1 MRRITDIIELV
12 QSYYPQADTRMLDTA
27 YVFAAKVHRGQ
38 VRLSGEPYLS
48 HPLEVAYILAEM
60 KMDIPSVV
68 AGLLHDVVEDTDTT
82 IQQIEDI
89 FGLEIALLVD
99 GVTKFSKIQFTSR
112 EEYQAE
118 NLRKMMLA
126 MTKDIR
132 VIIIKLADRLHNMRT
147 LGYAPEASQIRI
159 AQETLDIYAPLAN
172 RLGLG
177 RIKIELEDLCLKY
190 LQPEIYN
197 NLERQI
203 QEKRQYR
210 YDTIEKCKQII
221 EGKLA
226 KVGIKAQITGRPKHL
241 YSIYKKMTRLRVSF
255 DEILDIVGLRI
266 ITETVSDCYS
276 ILGIVHSI
284 WRPIPGSFD
293 DYIALPKP
301 NGYQSLHTAVIGPY
315 GKPVEFQIRTWE
327 MNRTAEEGIAAHWR
341 YKEGKKPDE
350 EYDKK
355 VAELRQ
361 RLTQQL
367 QESLTESNDSREFI
381 ETLKIDL
388 FPDEVY
394 VFTPKGEVKELPKGA
409 TPVDFAYAI
418 HSEVGHQCVG
428 AKVNGRIVPLRY
440 ELQTGDTVEI
450 LTQKHHVP
458 SADWLSFVKTS
469 RAKNRIKQW
478 LRLKQKEESILIG
491 RELLVKELQ
500 KAGYKISRIDKLE
513 KLKEVAVELGFHAE
527 DDLMAS
533 IGFGKTTPH
542 QVIQKL
548 FPEEELKKKQE
559 EDKAVSKVEKPP
571 KTPSSDKP
579 KTEVGKEDRA
589 IKVKGVGNILTRFAQ
604 CCNPLPGDQ
613 IIGYI
618 TRGRGITI
626 HTMECPNAQAIQ
638 LDLERKID
646 VEWDL
651 EETEITYPVHIYITS
666 RDKPGL
672 LAEITTAIAKT
683 NTNIVSVKSET
694 IEDIKQANFQFVLSI
709 KNRQHLDRVIRSIY
723 QVKEVVNVSKNPIEG
738 LMVEQKG

>member
-1 MRRITDIIELV
+1 MRRITDILEIV
-12 QSYYPQADTRMLDTA
+12 QSYYPHSDVHMINTA
-27 YVFAAKVHRGQ
+27 YVFAAKVHKGQ
-38 VRLSGEPYLS
+38 IRLSGEPYLS
-48 HPLEVAYILAEM
+48 HPLEVASILAEM
-60 KMDIPSVV
+60 KMDVPTVV
-68 AGLLHDVVEDTDTT
+68 TGLLHDVVEDTDTT
-82 IQQIEDI
+82 IQQIEDL
-89 FGLEIALLVD
+89 FGKEVAMLVD
-99 GVTKFSKIQFTSR
+99 GVTKFSKIQFTNR

-132 VIIIKLADRLHNMRT
+132 VIIVKLADRLHNMRT

-190 LQPEIYN
+190 LQPEVYN
-197 NLERQI
+197 NLEYQL

-210 YDTIEKCKQII
+210 YDTIESCKQII
-221 EGKLA
+221 EKKLTKA
-226 KVGIKAQITGRPKHL
+226 GIKAQITGRPKHL
-241 YSIYKKMTRLRVSF
+241 YSIYKKMTRLGVGF

-276 ILGIVHSI
+276 ILGIIHSI

-327 MNRTAEEGIAAHWR
+327 MHRTAEEGIAAHWR

-355 VAELRQ
+355 FTELRQ

-367 QESLTESNDSREFI
+367 QESLQESKDSREFI
-381 ETLKIDL
+381 ESLKIDL

-394 VFTPKGEVKELPKGA
+394 VFTPKGEVKELPKGS

-418 HSEVGHQCVG
+418 HTEVGHQCVG

-450 LTQKHHVP
+450 LTQKNHFP

-469 RAKNRIKQW
+469 RAKNRIRQW
-478 LRLKQKEESILIG
+478 LRLKQKEESLAIG

-500 KAGYKISRIDKLE
+500 KAGYKSPRLEKIE
-513 KLKEVAVELGFHAE
+513 KLKEIAAELGFHTEE
-527 DDLMAS
+527 DLIVS
-533 IGFGKTTPH
+533 IGFGKTTAH
-542 QVIQKL
+542 QVVQKL
-548 FPEEELKKKQE
+548 LPEEELKKGE
-559 EDKAVSKVEKPP
+559 EEEKTPSKVEKPA
-571 KTPSSDKP
+571 KP
-579 KTEVGKEDRA
+579 PLAKEDRA
-589 IKVKGVGNILTRFAQ
+589 IKVKGVGDILTRFAQ

-626 HTMECPNAQAIQ
+626 HNTECPNAQAIQ
-638 LDLERKID
+638 FDLERKID

-651 EETEITYPVHIYITS
+651 ETEATYPAQVYIMA

-672 LAEITTAIAKT
+672 LAEITTAISKT
-683 NTNIVSVKSET
+683 NTNIVSVRSET

-709 KNRQHLDRVIRSIY
+709 KNRQHLDKVIRSIY
-723 QVKEVVNVSKNPIEG
+723 QVKEVVNVSKNRMDG
-738 LMVEQKG
+738 LMVE